1 MEKWGVGGDGLL
13 SKFKT
18 GFLNVILDQ
27 IILCSRDVLHII
39 GSLAA
44 FLAPTH
50 QMSVAP
56 PKL

>member
-1 MEKWGVGGDGLL
+1 MGGDGLL